1 MLDVACGNSF
11 PSNVLK
17 LGFAV
22 SVYCIWS
29 NRNMHK
35 FKGITR
41 KYEDVMRDIK
51 VLALFGSSSCLVR
64 ARFLWWLLHFWFFLS
79 VLELVFVAV
88 YRSSAAAG
96 LRN

>member
-1 MLDVACGNSF
+1 GNSF

-22 SVYCIWS
+22 SVYCISS

-51 VLALFGSSSCLVR
+51 VLVR
-64 ARFLWWLLHFWFFLS
+64 ERLSLWKKNP
-79 VLELVFVAV
+79 VFPAS
-88 YRSSAAAG
+88 RRI
-96 LRN
+96 LRAWEVP